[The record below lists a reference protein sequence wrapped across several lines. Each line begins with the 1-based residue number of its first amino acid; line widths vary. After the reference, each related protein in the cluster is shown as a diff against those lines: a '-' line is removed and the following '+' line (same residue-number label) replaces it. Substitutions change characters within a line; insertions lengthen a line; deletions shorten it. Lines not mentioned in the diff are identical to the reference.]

1 MQLSTT
7 IIIQFITTFGIRI
20 VTALLI
26 LIVGLQTAKWVK
38 MSICKLM
45 TKAGVDS
52 TLTNFTG
59 NLTYVAFIAFI
70 VIAVLERV
78 GVATSSFLAVLGAAG
93 LAIGLA
99 LQGSLTN
106 FASGVLIVIFRPFS
120 LGDLVVI
127 ADTQG
132 FIQDIS
138 FLTTTIRKPDNQL
151 VIIPNSEIYAGKI
164 VNISSNEEI
173 RVDLMFGVG
182 YESDID
188 QTKRILLEI
197 AQADPRVLAEPEP
210 MVELVELADSSLNFV
225 MRVWI
230 NSEDYL
236 SINFGLMEKV
246 KKRLDAAGISIPFPQ
261 RDIHL
266 YSVN

>member
-20 VTALLI
+20 VTALII
-26 LIVGLQTAKWVK
+26 LVVGLQAAKWVK
-38 MSICKLM
+38 KSVRTLM
-45 TKAGVDS
+45 IKAGIDS

-70 VIAVLERV
+70 IIAILELV

-99 LQGSLTN
+99 LEGSLTN
-106 FASGVLIVIFRPFS
+106 FASGVLIVLFRPFS
-120 LGDLVVI
+120 LGDLVII

-138 FLTTTIRKPDNQL
+138 FLTTTIRKPDNRL

-164 VNISSNEEI
+164 VNITSNGKI
-173 RVDLMFGVG
+173 RVDLIFGVG
-182 YESDID
+182 YEADID
-188 QTKRILLEI
+188 QTKQILLDV
-197 AQADPRVLAEPEP
+197 AQADGRVLAEPAP
-210 MVELVELADSSLNFV
+210 MVELVELADSSVNFM
-225 MRVWI
+225 MRIWI
-230 NSEDYL
+230 DSEDYL
-236 SINFGLMEKV
+236 SIKFGLLEAV
-246 KKRLDAAGISIPFPQ
+246 KRRLDDAGINIPYPQ
-261 RDIHL
+261 RDVHL
-266 YSVN
+266 YTVN